1 MKTIAKIKKQ
11 NGLTLIELMIAIT
24 LGSIVT
30 ILLISLFIN
39 SKQSY
44 RTQENL
50 SRLQENGRFAMT
62 FISQDIRMADYWGCL
77 APDAATPNLDNNIDN
92 TFFDIVEAGASGA
105 ILGTNNNADNGDLIE
120 DGTDTITLKGASTSS
135 AGAVVMATMVNSNTP
150 VTIQNTHSFS
160 QGQPVLISNCTNGD
174 LFVIINAAAS
184 ATTLAHGVGASQN
197 TDVAFR
203 QAYGTAAHVYH
214 LNFARYTIQTSDLGE
229 PALFRSINNNAAVE
243 LVEGVED
250 MQILYGED
258 TDVTKD
264 GIANT
269 YRSVNDVVN
278 MDDVVSVR
286 VSLVVRTLDDNVT
299 TDNISYTIPGQAT
312 VTPGDRRM
320 RHVFTSTFAIRNRQ
334 F

>member
-1 MKTIAKIKKQ
+1 MKTLAIIKKQ
-11 NGLTLIELMIAIT
+11 NGLTLIELMIAIL
-24 LGSIVT
+24 LGSVVT

-50 SRLQENGRFAMT
+50 SRLQENGRFAMS
-62 FISQDIRMADYWGCL
+62 FISQDIRMANYWGCL
-77 APDAATPNLDNNIDN
+77 EPVTTNLDNNIDN
-92 TFFDIVEAGASGA
+92 TFFNIFEAGASGA
-105 ILGTNNNADNGDLIE
+105 ILGSNDNTDNSDLIE
-120 DGTDTITLKGASTSS
+120 DGTDTITLKGAASSS
-135 AGAVVMATMVNSNTP
+135 AGAVVMATMANSNTAI
-150 VTIQNTHSFS
+150 TIQNTHSLS
-160 QGQPVLISNCTNGD
+160 QNQPVLISNCTNGD
-174 LFVIINAAAS
+174 LFVIINNAAS
-184 ATTLAHGVGASQN
+184 ATTLTHGVGANQN

-203 QAYGTAAHVYH
+203 QAYGTAAHVYP
-214 LNFARYTIQTSDLGE
+214 LSFARYTIQTSALGE
-229 PALFRSINNNAAVE
+229 PALFRSINGNAAVE

-286 VSLVVRTLDDNVT
+286 VSLLVRTLDDNVT
-299 TDNISYTIPGQAT
+299 TGPVSYTIPGQAP
-312 VTPGDRRM
+312 VLDPGDRRM
-320 RHVFTSTFAIRNRQ
+320 RHVFTSTIAIRNRQ